1 MEMQQTTLLWNPWKD
16 LIERFEQGVMA
27 VTYDGFGLIACP
39 LQTSQI
45 FKVAFR
51 PFSPIKTVGQN

>member
-1 MEMQQTTLLWNPWKD
+1 MLLWNPWKG
-16 LIERFEQGVMA
+16 LMNRFEQGAMA
-27 VTYDGFGLIACP
+27 VTYDGSGLVASP

-51 PFSPIKTVGQN
+51 PFSPIKAVGQS